1 MISRGSD
8 PGRGALRSSPSCERN
23 QEALGAVLE
32 MWLTPGTLLEVG
44 SGTGQHA
51 AYLIDRLDGVQ
62 WQPSDRVPDHGSI
75 NGWAATA
82 VSSDRIRPA
91 LVLDARSSSQWRQLP
106 DFDALL
112 TVNTL
117 HIMDWDAVSALFSNA
132 AMQARDETRFL
143 VYGPFHV
150 GGKPTSE
157 GNAVFDVQ
165 LRAEESGMG
174 IRDIGEVRALACRT
188 GWVELAHYHMPA
200 NNQMLVFERRRTP
213 DAP

>member
-1 MISRGSD
+1 MIS
-8 PGRGALRSSPSCERN
+8 GRSSSGPSALRSSPSCERN
-23 QEALGAVLE
+23 REALGAVLE
-32 MWLTPGTLLEVG
+32 IWLTPGTLLEVG

-62 WQPSDRVPDHGSI
+62 WQPSDRTPDHGSI

-82 VSSDRIRPA
+82 ESSARIHPA
-91 LVLDARSSSQWRQLP
+91 LALDATSYDQWCQLP

-117 HIMDWDAVSALFSNA
+117 HIMDWDAVIALFSNA
-132 AMQARDETRFL
+132 ARQARDGTLFL
-143 VYGPFHV
+143 MYGPFHV

-165 LRAEESGMG
+165 LRAEETGMG
-174 IRDIGEVRALACRT
+174 IRDIGEVRALACSS
-188 GWVELAHYHMPA
+188 GWVEIAHYHMPA
-200 NNQMLVFERRRTP
+200 NNQMLVLERKRTS
-213 DAP
+213 ASQ